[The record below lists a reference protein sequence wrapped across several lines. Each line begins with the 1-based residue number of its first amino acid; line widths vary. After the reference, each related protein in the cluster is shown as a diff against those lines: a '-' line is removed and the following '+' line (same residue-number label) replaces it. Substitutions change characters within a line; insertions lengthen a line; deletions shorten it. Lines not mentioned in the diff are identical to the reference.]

1 MHIVSDNELFCA
13 PHQKDFVVF
22 TILCGWQQVPNAES
36 ALRPFTLDRE
46 KVGVRS
52 DNRTQDILLLRTR
65 WIATIVDWTDWTDW
79 KDSTGCS
86 HLAKMA
92 TKQDLWRGS
101 KMSFKH
107 VSTACSLQRGSSSRW
122 PWWNFQK
129 SKAYQLPRKIHIYFS
144 DTGGGHR
151 ASALAL
157 EAITLS
163 DFALELEV
171 FWCCMGILS
180 DARLLL
186 RSNMAARPWALKYRM
201 YRMYRL
207 SESTA
212 NVRNVPYMFHV
223 CSTCVPRKQP

>member
-1 MHIVSDNELFCA
+1 MHIVSDNELCFA
-13 PHQKDFVVF
+13 HHTKK
-22 TILCGWQQVPNAES
+22 ILWC
-36 ALRPFTLDRE
+36 LRSYAAGSRYQMQSLPSGLSRWIGKKWGCDRI
-46 KVGVRS
+46 
-52 DNRTQDILLLRTR
+52 ILRLRTR
-65 WIATIVDWTDWTDW
+65 WIATIVDWTDW

-157 EAITLS
+157 EAITLP

-186 RSNMAARPWALKYRM
+186 RSNMAVRPWALKYRM

-212 NVRNVPYMFHV
+212 NVRNVPYIFHV
-223 CSTCVPRKQP
+223 